1 MGWKSG
7 GGAIN
12 YPLAA
17 AAQNVTG
24 LPSTVTLIMK
34 MYMYAIDVHKI
45 FKHARKMIIPNSHY
59 DFAFPF
65 LKKRFQ

>member
-34 MYMYAIDVHKI
+34 MYMYPIGKI
-45 FKHARKMIIPNSHY
+45 WPHSTQFW
-59 DFAFPF
+59 
-65 LKKRFQ
+65 L